1 MYRIAILEKDEAYLE
16 RLIVFLKEHHGESFE
31 IYTAKESADWEHLGF
46 KDIEADAVFFDA
58 LFLGDELA
66 ASGGFPQD
74 MVTGYLTEKEE
85 VSEQYISKYQSMEQ
99 IYRRMM
105 QLCEAGKVSVQE
117 KQLAVEEPSKEKEKQ
132 QLAAGYDL
140 KPKTET
146 VSGETYR
153 IYHIAKDRVD
163 KLAVRMM
170 TGNHIKGLP
179 EAVYQDGK
187 LKIHI
192 TDRKNL
198 CTFVQQNNTPKGKE
212 RLLKLFSGMLTAALG
227 LDEYMLCADR
237 LLLDPMEIYLN
248 AAEDRAVIPYIPMK
262 SEGQKDVKQCLVEIR
277 DLCDALLQAV
287 ESSDAVQVKKDDS
300 VQTQKEDFVEIPA
313 SISSEI
319 AEVSKNTVE
328 QEKETR
334 TKELD
339 RPQNNEADDAKPSTE
354 NVPYLIRKR
363 TKEKIVINRSLFKL
377 GKEAAYV
384 DYCISDNPTVSRNH
398 ADIVKKQDGYYLV
411 DKNSLNHSFVNG
423 KKLAADEYRKLENG
437 CLIQLADEVFEFFIK
452 SSKKP
457 AGKKQK
463 LER

>member
-16 RLIVFLKEHHGESFE
+16 RLIVFLKEHHEESFE

-46 KDIEADAVFFDA
+46 KDIETDAVFFDA

-85 VSEQYISKYQSMEQ
+85 VSKQYISKYQSMEQ

-105 QLCEAGKVSVQE
+105 QLCEAGKASVKE
-117 KQLAVEEPSKEKEKQ
+117 NQLATEESFEKKEKR
-132 QLAAGYDL
+132 QLIAGYDL

-153 IYHIAKDRVD
+153 IYHIAEDQVD

-170 TGNHIKGLP
+170 TGNRIKGLP
-179 EAVYQDGK
+179 EAIYKDGK
-187 LKIHI
+187 LKIRI
-192 TDRKNL
+192 TDKKNL
-198 CTFVQQNNTPKGKE
+198 CAFAQQNNTPRGKE
-212 RLLKLFSGMLTAALG
+212 RLLKLFSGMLIAALG

-237 LLLDPMEIYLN
+237 LLLDPAEIYLN
-248 AAEDRAVIPYIPMK
+248 AAEDRAVIPYIPIK
-262 SEGQKDVKQCLVEIR
+262 SEGQKDIKQCLVEIR
-277 DLCDALLQAV
+277 DLCDGLLQV
-287 ESSDAVQVKKDDS
+287 MESSDIVQTKKEDS
-300 VQTQKEDFVEIPA
+300 VQNSKEDFVEISA
-313 SISSEI
+313 SVSPEI
-319 AEVSKNTVE
+319 TDESTKVVE
-328 QEKETR
+328 QKEE
-334 TKELD
+334 TKTEELD
-339 RPQNNEADDAKPSTE
+339 KPQNNAIDSAKTSVE

-377 GKEAAYV
+377 GKEATYV

-437 CLIQLADEVFEFFIK
+437 CLIQLADEVFEFFMKNGRK
-452 SSKKP
+452 S

>member
-16 RLIVFLKEHHGESFE
+16 RLIIFLKEHHGESFE

-74 MVTGYLTEKEE
+74 MVTGYLTEKQE

-105 QLCEAGKVSVQE
+105 QLCEAGKTSAQE
-117 KQLAVEEPSKEKEKQ
+117 KELAAEEPSEEKEKRKSV
-132 QLAAGYDL
+132 AGYDL

-153 IYHIAKDRVD
+153 IYHIAEDQVD

-179 EAVYQDGK
+179 EAVYQDGV

-192 TDRKNL
+192 TKMKNL

-248 AAEDRAVIPYIPMK
+248 AAEDRAVIPYIPIK

-277 DLCDALLQAV
+277 DLCNTLLQIM
-287 ESSDAVQVKKDDS
+287 ESSDA
-300 VQTQKEDFVEIPA
+300 VQTQKEDFVETPA
-313 SISSEI
+313 SITPEIMEVQKNVPEQKQETKTEEFDRPHNSEI
-319 AEVSKNTVE
+319 DS
-328 QEKETR
+328 
-334 TKELD
+334 
-339 RPQNNEADDAKPSTE
+339 AKTSIE

-363 TKEKIVINRSLFKL
+363 TREKIVINRSLFKL

-423 KKLAADEYRKLENG
+423 KKLVADEYRKLENG
-437 CLIQLADEVFEFFIK
+437 CLIQLADEVFEFFVK
-452 SSKKP
+452 NGKKP

-463 LER
+463 LEC

>member
-16 RLIVFLKEHHGESFE
+16 RLIIFLKEHHGESFE

-74 MVTGYLTEKEE
+74 MVTGYLTEKQE

-105 QLCEAGKVSVQE
+105 QLCEAGKTSAQE
-117 KQLAVEEPSKEKEKQ
+117 KELAAEESSEEKEKRKSV
-132 QLAAGYDL
+132 AGYDL

-153 IYHIAKDRVD
+153 IYHIAEDQVD

-179 EAVYQDGK
+179 EAVYQDGV

-192 TDRKNL
+192 TKMKNL

-248 AAEDRAVIPYIPMK
+248 AAEDRAVIPYIPIK
-262 SEGQKDVKQCLVEIR
+262 SERQKDVKQCLVEIR
-277 DLCDALLQAV
+277 DLCNTLLQV
-287 ESSDAVQVKKDDS
+287 MESSDA
-300 VQTQKEDFVEIPA
+300 VQTQKEDFVETPA
-313 SISSEI
+313 SITPEI
-319 AEVSKNTVE
+319 MEVQKNVPE
-328 QEKETR
+328 QKQETK
-334 TKELD
+334 TEEFD
-339 RPQNNEADDAKPSTE
+339 RPQNSEIDSAKTSIE

-363 TKEKIVINRSLFKL
+363 TREKIVINRSLFKL

-423 KKLAADEYRKLENG
+423 KKLVADEYRKLENG
-437 CLIQLADEVFEFFIK
+437 CLIQLADEVFEFFVK
-452 SSKKP
+452 NGKKP

-463 LER
+463 LEC

>member
-16 RLIVFLKEHHGESFE
+16 RLIIFLKEHHGESFE
-31 IYTAKESADWEHLGF
+31 IYTAKESADWEDLGF

-85 VSEQYISKYQSMEQ
+85 ISEQYISKYQSMEQ

-105 QLCEAGKVSVQE
+105 QLCEAGKTSAQE
-117 KQLAVEEPSKEKEKQ
+117 KGLAAKEPSEEKEKQ
-132 QLAAGYDL
+132 KPVAGYDL
-140 KPKTET
+140 KPKTQT
-146 VSGETYR
+146 VFGETYR
-153 IYHIAKDRVD
+153 IYHIAEDQVD

-179 EAVYQDGK
+179 EAVYQDGV
-187 LKIHI
+187 LKINI
-192 TDRKNL
+192 TEMKNL

-237 LLLDPMEIYLN
+237 LLLDPMEIYIN
-248 AAEDRAVIPYIPMK
+248 ATDDRAVIPYIPIK
-262 SEGQKDVKQCLVEIR
+262 NEGQKNVKQCLVEIR
-277 DLCDALLQAV
+277 DLCNALLQV
-287 ESSDAVQVKKDDS
+287 MESSDAVQTK
-300 VQTQKEDFVEIPA
+300 KEDFVETPV

-319 AEVSKNTVE
+319 MEVQKNVPE
-328 QEKETR
+328 QEKETK
-334 TKELD
+334 TKEFD
-339 RPQNNEADDAKPSTE
+339 RPQNNEVDDAKPSTE

-363 TKEKIVINRSLFKL
+363 TREKIVINRNLFKL

-398 ADIVKKQDGYYLV
+398 ADIVKKQDGYYLI

-423 KKLAADEYRKLENG
+423 KKLVADEYRKLENG
-437 CLIQLADEVFEFFIK
+437 CLIQLADEVFEFFVK
-452 SSKKP
+452 NGKKP

>member
-16 RLIVFLKEHHGESFE
+16 RLIIFLKEHHEESFE
-31 IYTAKESADWEHLGF
+31 IYTAKESADWDHLGF
-46 KDIEADAVFFDA
+46 KDIEAEAVLFDA

-105 QLCEAGKVSVQE
+105 QLCEASKASGQE
-117 KQLAVEEPSKEKEKQ
+117 KKLAVEEPPKEKEKR

-153 IYHIAKDRVD
+153 VYHIAEDQVD

-170 TGNHIKGLP
+170 TGNRIKGLP
-179 EAVYQDGK
+179 EAVYQDGA

-198 CTFVQQNNTPKGKE
+198 CAFVHQNNTPKGKE
-212 RLLKLFSGMLTAALG
+212 RLLKLFSGMLTTALG

-248 AAEDRAVIPYIPMK
+248 AAEDRAVIPYIPIK
-262 SEGQKDVKQCLVEIR
+262 NGERKDVKQCLVEIR
-277 DLCDALLQAV
+277 DLCNALLQAMEL
-287 ESSDAVQVKKDDS
+287 ESSDAIQTKKEDS
-300 VQTQKEDFVEIPA
+300 VQPPKEDLVQVPVNASPEITK
-313 SISSEI
+313 
-319 AEVSKNTVE
+319 VVKNVVE
-328 QEKETR
+328 QEKETK
-334 TKELD
+334 TEQLD
-339 RPQNNEADDAKPSTE
+339 RPQNNGIDSAKPSTE

-363 TKEKIVINRSLFKL
+363 TREKIVINRSLFKL

-398 ADIVKKQDGYYLV
+398 ADIVRRQDGYYLV

-437 CLIQLADEVFEFFIK
+437 CLIQLADEVFEFFVK
-452 SSKKP
+452 NGKKP
-457 AGKKQK
+457 AGKK
-463 LER
+463 